1 MPRRSSRKTTK
12 KDRAYALFCEGKV
25 PTSSEIRALDVNDS
39 TRYKYFYA
47 WQADGKPDRVPE
59 GPRHKASPAPSL
71 PGGES
76 VKVIDETRTLA
87 EAEKA
92 KAEEEKAKRKDKKA
106 NLEERLGA
114 VSEEA
119 EQKEDGEGKEDT
131 EEKEDS
137 EAKSGGPKFPSSS
150 SGAKSIIGQG
160 LTVTCKVSIKT
171 MALYEYAATVGGDE
185 LTFGDFVDTCVEDFF
200 RGRNQDLGIIKLS

>member
-1 MPRRSSRKTTK
+1 MARRSSRKTTK

-25 PTSSEIRALDVNDS
+25 PTSPEIKALGVNDS

-71 PGGES
+71 PGGET
-76 VKVIDETRTLA
+76 VKAIDETKTLA

-92 KAEEEKAKRKDKKA
+92 KEQAQKAK
-106 NLEERLGA
+106 LEDGLGA
-114 VSEEA
+114 VSEES
-119 EQKEDGEGKEDT
+119 QDKEDGGGK
-131 EEKEDS
+131 S
-137 EAKSGGPKFPSSS
+137 N
-150 SGAKSIIGQG
+150 GAKSPASSSAAKSVIGQG

-171 MALYEYAATVGGDE
+171 MALYEYAGTVAGDE

-200 RGRNQDLGIIKLS
+200 RGRNQDLGIVKLS